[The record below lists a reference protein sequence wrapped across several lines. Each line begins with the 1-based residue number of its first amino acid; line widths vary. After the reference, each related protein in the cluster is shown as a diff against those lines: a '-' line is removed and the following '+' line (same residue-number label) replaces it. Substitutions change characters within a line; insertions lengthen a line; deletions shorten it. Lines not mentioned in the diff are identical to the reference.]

1 MTESTR
7 VSIGS
12 VVAQS
17 TGSVLAAATVLLS
30 ASIAFANPDTS
41 AKKDRSGKLE
51 PGTLIS
57 TRDLD
62 LPIAPPSMNMNEDP
76 PTLEKVALGPLQA
89 GRILPAPP
97 PAPNQTNDD
106 PRDHPPPTFFG
117 EEISTQGESIIY
129 VVDIS
134 GSMSLSVEP
143 FLNEAGQR
151 QTGNRLD
158 RAKVELR
165 RSIGQLPES
174 FSFNVVVYDE
184 CIHTMWNS
192 TQKATA
198 ANKSNAFA
206 WIGALQPM
214 GWTNTGLAVA
224 TALGEKTNLSVVLLS
239 DGAPNFL
246 DCAMAYVGSYDQHRE
261 LIRTQNSQ
269 GARIN
274 AFGIGIASDPSARTF
289 MQQVASDAGGSYFD
303 VN

>member
-1 MTESTR
+1 MRESSR
-7 VSIGS
+7 RISIGS

-17 TGSVLAAATVLLS
+17 TGSVVAAATVLLS
-30 ASIAFANPDTS
+30 ASFAFANPDG
-41 AKKDRSGKLE
+41 ANRDISGKLE
-51 PGTLIS
+51 KMDTVVS

-62 LPIAPPSMNMNEDP
+62 LPIAPPSLNMNEDP
-76 PTLEKVALGPLQA
+76 PSLQKVVLGPLQA
-89 GRILPAPP
+89 SRVPTPP
-97 PAPNQTNDD
+97 PAPTQTDD
-106 PRDHPPPTFFG
+106 PRDFPPPTFFG
-117 EEISTQGESIIY
+117 EEISTQTESIIY

-143 FLNEAGQR
+143 FLDENGQR

-184 CIHTMWNS
+184 CVHTMWNS
-192 TQKATA
+192 TQKATGS
-198 ANKSNAFA
+198 NKSTAFA
-206 WIGALQPM
+206 WVNALQPM

-261 LIRTQNSQ
+261 LIRTQNNQ

-274 AFGIGIASDPSARTF
+274 AFGIGIASDPDARTF
-289 MQQVASDAGGSYFD
+289 MQAVASDAGGSYYD